1 MSFCLNRFMRRGF
14 VKNKIRRV
22 NVRIIHRVKNSFYL
36 FLYFEKVTLCYND
49 TNRLFIKEIM
59 MNIQEMN
66 ARKEKI
72 RNFSI
77 IAHIDHGK
85 STLADRILELTETVS
100 KREMQAQLLDSMDLE
115 RERGITIKLN
125 AIELEYT
132 AKDGETYIFH
142 LIDTPGHVDFTY
154 EVSRSL
160 AACEGAIL
168 VVDAAQGIEA
178 QTLANVYLALD
189 NDLEILP
196 VINKIDLPAADP
208 ERVRT
213 EVEDVIGLD
222 ASEAVLA
229 SAKAGIGI
237 EEILEQVVEKVPAP
251 QGDVEAPLKA
261 LIFDSV
267 YDAYRG
273 VILQIRVVD
282 GSVKIGDT
290 IQLMSNGKEFVV
302 TEVGIFTPK
311 AVARDFLM
319 AGDVGYLAA
328 AIKTVADTRVGDTIT
343 LANNPAEEALAGY
356 KKMNPM
362 VFCGLYPI
370 DSNRYNDLREA
381 LERLQLNDASL
392 QFEPETSQALGFG
405 FRCGFLG
412 LLHMD
417 VIQERLEREF
427 NLDLIMTA
435 PSVIYHVNTTDG
447 ETMEVANPSEF
458 PDPTRIESI
467 EEPFVKAQ
475 IMVPNEF
482 VGAVM
487 ELAQRKR
494 GEFVTMDYLD
504 ANRVNVIY
512 HIPLSEIVFDF
523 FDKLKSST
531 RGYASFDYEIS
542 DYRPSRLVKMDILLN
557 SEKVDALSFI
567 VHKDFAYERG
577 KVIVEKLKKLI
588 PRQQFEV
595 PIQATI
601 GQKIVARSD
610 IKALRK
616 NVLAKCYGGDV
627 SRKRKLLEKQKAGKK
642 RMKSIGS
649 VEVPQEAFLSVL
661 SMDEE

>member
-1 MSFCLNRFMRRGF
+1 
-14 VKNKIRRV
+14 
-22 NVRIIHRVKNSFYL
+22 
-36 FLYFEKVTLCYND
+36 
-49 TNRLFIKEIM
+49 

-251 QGDVEAPLKA
+251 QGDAEAPLKA

-282 GSVKIGDT
+282 GSVKVGDT

-343 LANNPAEEALAGY
+343 LANRPADEALAGY

-458 PDPTRIESI
+458 PDPTRIDSI